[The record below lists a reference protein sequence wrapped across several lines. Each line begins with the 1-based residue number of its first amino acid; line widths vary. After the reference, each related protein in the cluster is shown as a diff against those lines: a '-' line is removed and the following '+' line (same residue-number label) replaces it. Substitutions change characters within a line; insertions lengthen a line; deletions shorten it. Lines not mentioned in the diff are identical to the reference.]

1 MRSLASD
8 DGVIRR
14 DCNEEKEV
22 LNIVVADGTHCLTE
36 HCVTVAASIINSID
50 YSVDPCD
57 DFYEYACG
65 GWRKK
70 NPIPDG
76 KSVWGT
82 FGKLEQDNQLVVK
95 NVLGK

>member
-1 MRSLASD
+1 M
-8 DGVIRR
+8 
-14 DCNEEKEV
+14 
-22 LNIVVADGTHCLTE
+22 
-36 HCVTVAASIINSID
+36 AASLINSID

-76 KSVWGT
+76 KNVWGT

-95 NVLGK
+95 NVLGNHSRTVDKSICIYVYTLCIYFMYISN

>member
-1 MRSLASD
+1 ML
-8 DGVIRR
+8 I
-14 DCNEEKEV
+14 
-22 LNIVVADGTHCLTE
+22 NISAFNSCSQIADGTHCLTE
-36 HCVTVAASIINSID
+36 QCVTVAASLINSID

-65 GWRKK
+65 GWKKK

-76 KSVWGT
+76 RNVWGT

-95 NVLGK
+95 NVLGNHSCILLT